1 MSDKIEDK
9 RGLQFCYWR
18 TNNKLET
25 VPKGGCYPLYLKDTN
40 EFVLDER
47 CVGAKTTNP
56 KHTIDNA
63 RWAFIYDV
71 FFQSLEK
78 AQPGNITDNLWGP
91 LSGGKIPVG
100 KYALGTKYKVGKSI
114 LFNSTGDTYYYGF
127 KQRVELFSESP
138 GTGFYF
144 YIIPVTSPKIDY
156 AYFHQSEDIKRY
168 GQSVNLTIMFH
179 GYNLDKKNKYKAK
192 VYLLEENEAKGLTK
206 TKDFEEK
213 NLWDK
218 VFVQDL
224 STRESDSNWNTY
236 FRHNFNINI
245 DWKKGENR
253 KKNFTVAVEVYQV
266 YTEAGLIYG
275 TNKKEERVDFK
286 NYADHP
292 TTDLINYDTKLLKI
306 QDIDKKDSISS
317 RFIVSE
323 ELMDSYLT
331 RIEAQ
336 KVNQVQYIGDVRYTH
351 KEFDPCGFST
361 ITVKSDDTEVV
372 IFNEDAT
379 DKPIDNTA
387 QTFDIIAG
395 DNRKNISI
403 KVGKLTTKGVLCN
416 GLLLAPGQKHSE
428 QKNLFQIERVMPAL
442 RLSNGIF
449 VTRPDMSQ
457 KDDYDV
463 QPDTQRGVSKDV
475 SETQEWQLNRDYKF
489 NGDDEAV
496 LMLRYV
502 YNKTFLE
509 KAQSIVST
517 QANEKLNT
525 LWVFNYFILDEAK
538 SQSYYLPV
546 STCRYPNQL
555 VKVRVFPDMEWELA
569 ALIAIPGTRKVT
581 LKFTSTRQD
590 LRGYHNRFNFRYVN
604 RQLEAKAETEEK
616 VGVDFTLK
624 AATSGTEFEVGYKI
638 EHAIKK
644 VVGTFNAVYRGLEVF
659 DGRGA
664 NARGSA
670 AVRTGAI
677 QTFEFNIDPP
687 NVGVAI
693 KWKHA
698 LAKLDKNKGKVGTR
712 IEGGV
717 ALKPFVGIGITVDLV
732 AILGK
737 VGGLV
742 GKAVQ
747 WIIEAL
753 EYAIDNLDI
762 YFNFKLNA
770 EIAGEV
776 SIGYHNLD
784 GWDAGLKRELKIKVN
799 ASLEA
804 GVDYEGTVIATVTGA
819 ALPVGTTEE
828 TVATFKAKA
837 SIGGGVEY
845 TENWDA
851 DKGGIF
857 KTVQVKFTGMKAE
870 IEVYSA
876 LVRRKKTVHDPE
888 WKDVSEKKLDVKA
901 KKEFVLLSES
911 IWYGPEKIYTDQ
923 DDKKAAKK

>member
-1 MSDKIEDK
+1 MA
-9 RGLQFCYWR
+9 RGIKHCYWKK
-18 TNNKLET
+18 NNGQLGQ
-25 VPKGGCYPLYLKDTN
+25 VVMGGEYLLNVDDIN
-40 EFVLDER
+40 EFIVDET
-47 CVGAKTTNP
+47 CIEESNKNKQATVNG
-56 KHTIDNA
+56 A
-63 RWAFIYDV
+63 RWAFIYNDFFADV
-71 FFQSLEK
+71 QKS
-78 AQPGNITDNLWGP
+78 NDNSLWGN
-91 LSGGKIPVG
+91 LSGGTTTIKKWG
-100 KYALGTKYKVGKSI
+100 LGTRYKAGASI
-114 LFNSTGDTYYYGF
+114 KFAPTGSNFYYGF
-127 KQRVELFSESP
+127 KQRVEVFSFEP
-138 GTGFYF
+138 GSGFYF
-144 YIIPVTSPKIDY
+144 YVIPMAKPSIIF
-156 AYFHQSEDIKRY
+156 AYFTESERIRRY
-168 GQSVNLTIMFH
+168 GEYIRYQIAFH
-179 GYNLDKKNKYKAK
+179 GYNMEKGKSYMAKMYLFEKERAVALRDTKAF
-192 VYLLEENEAKGLTK
+192 EEN
-206 TKDFEEK
+206 

-218 VFVQDL
+218 IKVFDITGAA
-224 STRESDSNWNTY
+224 STNDYN
-236 FRHNFNINI
+236 FRFNSGFPI
-245 DWKKGENR
+245 DIAWKKGENR
-253 KKNFTVAVEVYQV
+253 QKNFTIALEVYRKDK
-266 YTEAGLIYG
+266 
-275 TNKKEERVDFK
+275 NKGGKEVLHLVTTK
-286 NYADHP
+286 NFAAEP
-292 TTDLINYDTKLLKI
+292 TMDLLKY
-306 QDIDKKDSISS
+306 DRNVLKLEDLDNKPSESS
-317 RFIVSE
+317 RFMVSE
-323 ELMDSYLT
+323 ELMDSYLN
-331 RIEAQ
+331 RVEKQ
-336 KVNQVQYIGDVRYTH
+336 KVNQVQYIGDVRYTR

-361 ITVKSDDTEVV
+361 ITVKSDDAEVV
-372 IFNEDAT
+372 IFDEDAT
-379 DKPIDNTA
+379 DKPIDQTA

-428 QKNLFQIERVMPAL
+428 QKNLFQINRVVPAL
-442 RLSNGIF
+442 RLNGGVF
-449 VTRPDMSQ
+449 VTRPDISQ

-463 QPDTQRGVSKDV
+463 QPDTQKAPSQDV
-475 SETQEWQLNRDYKF
+475 SETQEWQLNKDYKF
-489 NGDDEAV
+489 NSDEEAV

-517 QANEKLNT
+517 QTSDALNT
-525 LWVFNYFILDEAK
+525 YWVFNYFILDEAK

-581 LKFTSTRQD
+581 LKFTATRQD
-590 LRGYHNRFNFRYVN
+590 LRGYHNNYNFRYAK

-644 VVGTFNAVYRGLEVF
+644 VVGTFNAVYQGLEVF

-670 AVRTGAI
+670 AIRTGSI
-677 QTFEFNIDPP
+677 RTFEFNIDPP

-698 LAKLDKNKGKVGTR
+698 LAKLEKNKGKVGTR

-732 AILGK
+732 SILGK

-742 GKAVQ
+742 GKAIQ

-753 EYAIDNLDI
+753 EYAVDNLDI

-784 GWDAGLKRELKIKVN
+784 GWDSGLKRELKIKVN

-819 ALPVGTTEE
+819 AALVGTTEE

-876 LVRRKKTVHDPE
+876 LVRRKKTVHNPE
-888 WKDVSEKKLDVKA
+888 WKDVSEQKVDVKA
-901 KKEFVLLSES
+901 KKEFILLSES
-911 IWYGPEKIYTDQ
+911 VWYGPEKIYTDQ
-923 DDKKAAKK
+923 DDKKTTKK